1 MNENRF
7 RSFRKAQSILGGF
20 MRSETSYMI
29 IFLTLIALPAVAA
42 IQPYPSNFSIQ
53 EIPANG
59 TTLHVRVGGKGSAV
73 VLLHG
78 FGDTGDMWAPLAAAL
93 AADHM
98 VIVPDLR
105 SMGLSAVT
113 DHGFEKMNQAKDIAD
128 LLDALHVVRAD
139 IVGHDIGNMVAFA
152 FAERYAERT
161 TKLVM
166 MDAPVPG
173 VGPWD
178 GILKSPLLWH
188 FRFGGPDMERLVA
201 GRERIYLDRFWNDF
215 AADPSKF
222 DEASRVHYAQLYAKP
237 GHIHAGFAQFAAF
250 DQDVIDN
257 KAAVSRGRLQMPVLA
272 IGGAHSLGS
281 TMAYIMRFA
290 ADNVH
295 EVVVKESGHW
305 LMEEQP
311 KPTVLAIMNFLS
323 ADSAINS
330 RALGVAEIG
339 ALVRSGA
346 GVGTSGVD
354 GIETIVLSGDPT
366 KAGPYAIELK
376 IPAHTHIA
384 SHTHRDDR
392 LAMVVSGEWHFGYG
406 AKAEDAR
413 TNLLAQGSFYTEPA
427 NAPHFAFTGDQPV
440 TVFITGTGPSDTHFE
455 KDGPSHP

>member
-1 MNENRF
+1 MTWKTLSAF
-7 RSFRKAQSILGGF
+7 
-20 MRSETSYMI
+20 
-29 IFLTLIALPAVAA
+29 FLSLAALTAA
-42 IQPYPSNFSIQ
+42 ANIQPFPSSFSVQ
-53 EIPANG
+53 EIRANG
-59 TTLHVRVGGKGSAV
+59 TTVHVRVGGTGPAV

-78 FGDTGDMWAPLAAAL
+78 FGDTGDMWAPLAASL
-93 AADHM
+93 AADHT

-128 LLDALHVVRAD
+128 VLDTLHVARAA

-152 FAERYAERT
+152 FAERYPERT

-178 GILKSPLLWH
+178 DILKSPLLWH
-188 FRFGGPDMERLVA
+188 FRFGGADMERLVA

-215 AADPSKF
+215 SADPSKF
-222 DEASRVHYAQLYAKP
+222 DEASRVHYAELYARP
-237 GHIHAGFAQFAAF
+237 GHMHAGFAQFAAF
-250 DQDVIDN
+250 DRDVIDN
-257 KAAVSRGRLQMPVLA
+257 KAAVARGRLQMPVLA
-272 IGGAHSLGS
+272 IGGDHSLGS

-295 EVVVKESGHW
+295 EVVITQSGHW

-311 KPTVLAIMNFLS
+311 KATVSAIVDFLS
-323 ADSAINS
+323 AENSINS
-330 RALGVAEIG
+330 RTLGVAEIG
-339 ALVRSGA
+339 ALARGGA
-346 GVGTSGVD
+346 GVGTSGVG
-354 GIETIVLSGDPT
+354 GIQTIVLSGDPA

-384 SHTHRDDR
+384 SHTHRDNR

-406 AKAEDAR
+406 SKADDAQ
-413 TNLLAQGSFYTEPA
+413 TSVLTQGAFYTEPA
-427 NAPHFAFTGDQPV
+427 NTPHFAFTGDQPV
-440 TVFITGTGPSDTHFE
+440 TVFITGMGPSDTHFE